1 MFINL
6 AIDELLVSVIRL
18 EERVI
23 ALEGELASASHVTPA
38 FQENLTAKTD
48 ELEIYSRRSCIVLT
62 GLCKE
67 ENENLNKLRKDVVET
82 LCETRISKEEITN
95 KIDIELEKP
104 TKIIRRTPS

>member
-6 AIDELLVSVIRL
+6 AIDELLVSAVRL

-38 FQENLTAKTD
+38 FQENLTAKID

>member
-6 AIDELLVSVIRL
+6 TIDELLVNVVRL

-23 ALEGELASASHVTPA
+23 ALEGELASARHVTSV

-48 ELEIYSRRSCIVLT
+48 ELEMYSRRSCIVLT

-67 ENENLNKLRKDVVET
+67 ENENLNKLRKHVVET
-82 LCETRISKEEITN
+82 LCETGISKEEITN
-95 KIDIELEKP
+95 NIDIELENP
-104 TKIIRRTPS
+104 TKIICKTPS

>member
-6 AIDELLVSVIRL
+6 TIDELLVNVVRL
-18 EERVI
+18 AERVI
-23 ALEGELASASHVTPA
+23 ALEGELASASHVTSV

-67 ENENLNKLRKDVVET
+67 ENGNLNKLRKDAVET

-95 KIDIELEKP
+95 NIDIELEKP
-104 TKIIRRTPS
+104 IKIIRRTPS

>member
-6 AIDELLVSVIRL
+6 AIDELLVSVVRL
-18 EERVI
+18 EEPVI

-67 ENENLNKLRKDVVET
+67 ENENLNKLRKDVAET

>member
-6 AIDELLVSVIRL
+6 AIDELLVSVVRL

-23 ALEGELASASHVTPA
+23 ALEGKLASASHVTPA

-48 ELEIYSRRSCIVLT
+48 ELEIYSRRSCIILT